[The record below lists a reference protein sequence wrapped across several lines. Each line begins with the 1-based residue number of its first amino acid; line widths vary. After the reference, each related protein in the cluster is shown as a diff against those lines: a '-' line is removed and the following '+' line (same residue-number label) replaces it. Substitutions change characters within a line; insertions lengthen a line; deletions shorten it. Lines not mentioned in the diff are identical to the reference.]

1 MPADRRA
8 RLLDEL
14 ARHVPGDAREGACLE
29 QIKALVSAAPDPFT
43 RAQRDHVT
51 GSAVIT
57 RPGGEAFLLIHH
69 RRLDRWLQ
77 PGGHVEPDDASVF
90 EAARREATEETGVAA
105 LDAPLGPLV
114 LDCDVHPIP
123 ASADRPE
130 HVHFDLRYLL
140 TTREKS
146 FAVQAE
152 EVRRAAW
159 FTLEEA
165 LAAGVDASLGRALQK
180 AAARLR
186 ESRPESRSTS
196 P

>member
-8 RLLDEL
+8 RLLEEL
-14 ARHVPGDAREGACLE
+14 ARLVPGDEREGACLE
-29 QIKALVSAAPDPFT
+29 QIRALVAAAPDPFT

-77 PGGHVEPDDASVF
+77 PGGHVEADDTSVF
-90 EAARREATEETGVAA
+90 EAARREAREETGVSA
-105 LDAPLGPLV
+105 LEAPFGPLV

-140 TTREKS
+140 TTREES

-159 FTLEEA
+159 FSLDEA
-165 LAAGVDASLGRALQK
+165 IFAGVDASLARALRK
-180 AAARLR
+180 AAARLTGG
-186 ESRPESRSTS
+186 EPRPC
-196 P
+196 